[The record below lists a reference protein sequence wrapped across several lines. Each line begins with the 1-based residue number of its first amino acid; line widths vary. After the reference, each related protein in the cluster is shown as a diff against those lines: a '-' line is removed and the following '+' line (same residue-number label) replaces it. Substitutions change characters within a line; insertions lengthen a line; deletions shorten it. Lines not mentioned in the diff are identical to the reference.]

1 MRGGLWGLGNDV
13 SGAAATGEAEEGSGG
28 VADAWA
34 LDEVI
39 GGEDVGAGCGA
50 GDAEGAVWRER
61 RALGCRACPLAAGP
75 SEC

>member
-13 SGAAATGEAEEGSGG
+13 SGAAATGEAEEGGGG

-39 GGEDVGAGCGA
+39 GGEEV
-50 GDAEGAVWRER
+50 
-61 RALGCRACPLAAGP
+61 RA
-75 SEC
+75 

>member
-1 MRGGLWGLGNDV
+1 VRGGLWGLGNDV

-28 VADAWA
+28 EEGGEGA

-39 GGEDVGAGCGA
+39 GGEEVGAGCGA

-75 SEC
+75 RR

>member
-1 MRGGLWGLGNDV
+1 MRRGLRAPRNDV
-13 SGAAATGEAEEGSGG
+13 SGAAATGEAEEGCGG

-75 SEC
+75 SGC